1 MKNDRP
7 TVSPK
12 TPTRDRILLVGKEFF
27 ANHGYENT
35 STAAIARTAQT
46 SESQII
52 KHFGSKE
59 GLLEAIFEDGWTRI
73 ADAFGAIEFLSSPGA
88 KLQAL
93 AGLILTKLE
102 EDDQLKQLFL
112 LEGRRIRKEGH
123 MVLMTKGYRNLIATI
138 DGLLTEMRSA
148 GQLRPELHVE
158 GMRSVIVGMMEGLL
172 RDKVLAARIGYP
184 ASFSSEDIRKL
195 FLHVLQSF
203 STPALKMV
211 TPARAQS

>member
-1 MKNDRP
+1 MKEAPGSVP
-7 TVSPK
+7 TKSSA
-12 TPTRDRILLVGKEFF
+12 RDRILLAGKQLF
-27 ANHGYENT
+27 AEHGYENT
-35 STAAIARTAQT
+35 SSVTIARAAQT
-46 SESQII
+46 SESQIV

-59 GLLEAIFEDGWTRI
+59 GLLEAIFEDGWSRI
-73 ADAFGAIEFLSSPGA
+73 AEAFGAVEYLTSPSA

-123 MVLMTKGYRNLIATI
+123 MVLVTQGYLNLIRTI
-138 DGLLTEMRSA
+138 DALLGEMSSA

-158 GMRSVIVGMMEGLL
+158 GMRSVIVGMMEGML
-172 RDKVLAARIGYP
+172 RDKVLAARAGYP
-184 ASFSSEDIRKL
+184 ASFNSEDIRKL

-203 STPALKMV
+203 SAAPRMISS
-211 TPARAQS
+211 ARAQS